1 MEIEENKP
9 LLCSHLIWLYRWFF
23 FLFIFCESI
32 QSNEIS
38 IFVLTEEQTT
48 WYGWMFVFM
57 CFSWRKYR
65 QEGAKE
71 IALRVLWFGA
81 HLLLI
86 DREIICIH
94 MCMRSIQRIMTLKIG
109 ETLFNESIK
118 CIIWARCILIWNGL
132 VKCAVWGL
140 LWELIANDEGICR
153 FMCHDFEWN
162 VWIRLDYIAWIPLF
176 TYLNI
181 HFNRN
186 QHQKRLVRINNSTV
200 SDQSGAH
207 IETTWTKF
215 HFNQFFFSF
224 RFFSFR
230 LIALGFTCLL

>member
-1 MEIEENKP
+1 
-9 LLCSHLIWLYRWFF
+9 
-23 FLFIFCESI
+23 
-32 QSNEIS
+32 
-38 IFVLTEEQTT
+38 
-48 WYGWMFVFM
+48 M

-118 CIIWARCILIWNGL
+118 CIIWARCIFIWNDWWSVL
-132 VKCAVWGL
+132 CEVCYENWLQMTKAYVDLC
-140 LWELIANDEGICR
+140 
-153 FMCHDFEWN
+153 MCHDFEWN
-162 VWIRLDYIAWIPLF
+162 VWIRLDCIAWIPLF

-186 QHQKRLVRINNSTV
+186 QHQKRMGRINNSTV
-200 SDQSGAH
+200 SD
-207 IETTWTKF
+207 TKVELILKPLGLNF
-215 HFNQFFFSF
+215 ISISFFFISIFFITIWFISINCFGLHLLIITQYKHLWQMGKRLFDKFEKNIVQWF
-224 RFFSFR
+224 R
-230 LIALGFTCLL
+230 